1 MICNLI
7 FRLASFSASS
17 DAMNSSRRRRYSLN
31 RSLSR
36 SSCASAAGTNSAS
49 SPPASTKSPAL
60 RLDLG
65 AVRLVEGYL
74 DGFHHPAQ
82 RLHRLLVEHLGEQGD
97 HLLLAPAVEKRIR
110 RSGRTF
116 VHRFTVCRLLLVEPR
131 APRGQCSLLVRE
143 IDPLGR
149 CGDRF
154 PGRRYGRNS
163 RLRLFHRCGPDRLLR
178 RSGSLHGG
186 SAAVSPTA
194 AATGSPAGSSA
205 GTATVTS
212 SAAGA
217 SEADVFCTSSA
228 LLTCSSGTEGLV
240 ILVAILR

>member
-1 MICNLI
+1 M
-7 FRLASFSASS
+7 
-17 DAMNSSRRRRYSLN
+17 
-31 RSLSR
+31 
-36 SSCASAAGTNSAS
+36 
-49 SPPASTKSPAL
+49 
-60 RLDLG
+60 
-65 AVRLVEGYL
+65 RLVEGYL

-154 PGRRYGRNS
+154 PGRRYGREQPS
-163 RLRLFHRCGPDRLLR
+163 PALPPVRPRQAPPQERQPPRRLGGSLPDGGRHGFPRGIFGRYGDGYKLRCGSLGSGRFLHIFSIADLFLR
-178 RSGSLHGG
+178 NRGVGDF
-186 SAAVSPTA
+186 
-194 AATGSPAGSSA
+194 SSH
-205 GTATVTS
+205 
-212 SAAGA
+212 
-217 SEADVFCTSSA
+217 
-228 LLTCSSGTEGLV
+228 LTLSFD
-240 ILVAILR
+240 